1 MKRYEFMEKVHI
13 YYTVYAE
20 SEDEAWSELDKISK
34 PIEQNHTQDYSV
46 DVIECFINYAEE
58 SENVE

>member
-20 SEDEAWSELDKISK
+20 SDDEAWAELDKISK
-34 PIEQNHTQDYSV
+34 PIQETHTQDYSV
-46 DVIECFINYAEE
+46 DVIE
-58 SENVE
+58 